1 MQHETSSSWRLM
13 AVMRESVSSLVSL
26 MIVMVEME
34 IVVLFI
40 LWSLLQQI
48 IIVLQTVNEQEQ
60 EYARQTREDSND
72 IDMPCECCKG

>member
-1 MQHETSSSWRLM
+1 MQHEVSSSWRLI

-34 IVVLFI
+34 IVVY
-40 LWSLLQQI
+40 WNYGLLQQRI
-48 IIVLQTVNEQEQ
+48 MVLQTVNEQEQ

>member
-34 IVVLFI
+34 IVVVY
-40 LWSLLQQI
+40 WNYGLLQQRI
-48 IIVLQTVNEQEQ
+48 MVLQTVIKQEQ
-60 EYARQTREDSND
+60 QYARL
-72 IDMPCECCKG
+72 K